1 MIDDQLAVAI
11 SRVLADYDVG
21 GLSDRDAAQQTVLAS
36 LDELVRIAPGR
47 SVEVRIPPFGAVQAV
62 AGGAHRRGT
71 PRAVVE
77 TDPVTWLRLVIGH
90 ITWAEATASGAVHA
104 SGERSD
110 LSQYLPF
117 ITSD

>member
-1 MIDDQLAVAI
+1 MMNELTAVI
-11 SRVLADYDVG
+11 NSVLADYDEG
-21 GLSDRDAAQQTVLAS
+21 RTPDRATAQEAVLAC
-36 LDELVRIAPGR
+36 LHELVRLAPGR

-77 TDPVTWLRLVIGH
+77 TDAATWLRLATGRLI
-90 ITWAEATASGAVHA
+90 WADAVNTGAVHA

-110 LSQYLPF
+110 LSVYLPLAVPE
-117 ITSD
+117 